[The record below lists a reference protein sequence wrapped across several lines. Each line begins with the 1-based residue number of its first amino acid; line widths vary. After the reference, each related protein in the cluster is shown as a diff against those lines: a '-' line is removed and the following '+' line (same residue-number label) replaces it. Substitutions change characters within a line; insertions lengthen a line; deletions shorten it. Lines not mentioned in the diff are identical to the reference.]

1 MSEEQQVAV
10 SRAEGATRSL
20 RSCVC
25 SGWRDGLPPSL
36 VSEGQDP
43 ADAVDDRSGLGPRPL
58 GESGLGE
65 GGRGGAGGSDPAH
78 PPRSRFE
85 RQTRRSGVAPRLSA
99 R

>member
-10 SRAEGATRSL
+10 SRVEGATRSL

-25 SGWRDGLPPSL
+25 AGWRDGLPPSL

-58 GESGLGE
+58 GESGLG
-65 GGRGGAGGSDPAH
+65 GRGGGGGGEEQAVQTPPTHRGAALNARLAG
-78 PPRSRFE
+78 
-85 RQTRRSGVAPRLSA
+85 QV
-99 R
+99 